1 MPETVIHGLTF
12 RIGQQWYAL
21 NVDRV
26 IEVIHLVALAELPA
40 AESKVLGL
48 MTLRD
53 RVLPVIDLRS
63 YMGIPDPQYTLTTPI
78 IAVHSERTAF
88 GMVVDEVDNVE
99 RILPEQLNAYS
110 GPNLA
115 QISGVARLNGRL
127 LFLID
132 LAAIDRSLS
141 TSAPELAYTLPSA
154 S

>member
-1 MPETVIHGLTF
+1 MTATITHGLTF

-21 NVDRV
+21 NVDHV

-40 AESKVLGL
+40 AESNILGL

-53 RVLPVIDLRS
+53 RVMPVIDLRA
-63 YMGIPDPQYTLTTPI
+63 YLGVTDPQYTLTTPI

-88 GMVVDEVDNVE
+88 GMVVDEVDTVE

-110 GPNLA
+110 GPHLA
-115 QISGVARLNGRL
+115 QISGVARLNERL

-132 LAAIDRSLS
+132 LSAIEQGLH
-141 TSAPELAYTLPSA
+141 LPTPA
-154 S
+154 